1 MPDQT
6 APEPSMDEILASI
19 RRIISEDE
27 APENPPRPRSE
38 GERLLLTERAS
49 SALPSV
55 DAPAPGRGAPSAAP
69 TQQPPAGARPEH
81 GLVGEATAAS
91 AASSLGRLST
101 AVDTSVSDRAH
112 LVMPPAGRSLEDVA
126 RELLR
131 PMLKTWLD
139 QHLASIVQARVDE
152 EVERISRGRVR

>member
-19 RRIISEDE
+19 RQIISEDE
-27 APENPPRPRSE
+27 APENPPMPRAE
-38 GERLLLTERAS
+38 GEPLLLTERAP
-49 SALPSV
+49 APLPSL
-55 DAPAPGRGAPSAAP
+55 DAPDPDRGAPAAAP
-69 TQQPPAGARPEH
+69 TQQ
-81 GLVGEATAAS
+81 AADG
-91 AASSLGRLST
+91 AASSFGRLST
-101 AVDTSVSDRAH
+101 AVDSSASDRAH
-112 LVMPPAGRSLEDVA
+112 QVMPPAGPSLEDVA

-152 EVERISRGRVR
+152 EVQRFARGRVR